1 MIIEVVVGSSAVIL
15 AGGKSNRMGRDKVF
29 LPLAGKPLFEYVF
42 EVCRGIFQ
50 EVIVVTRHPK
60 PFSSYPLRTVR
71 DLVKGGALGGLYTGL
86 LCASNPYIFCVA
98 CDMPFLRPPLIR
110 YLLSL
115 KEGYDA
121 VVPIAPDGLHPL
133 TAVYSKG
140 CVDAI
145 EEALAK
151 KCFKISQ
158 VLERIKVRFCNPS
171 EIRPFD
177 PEFLSFF
184 NVNTETDLL
193 RAEGILRGISPRGD
207 LVLS

>member
-1 MIIEVVVGSSAVIL
+1 VGSSAVIL
-15 AGGKSNRMGRDKVF
+15 AGGKSSRMGKDKVF

-50 EVIVVTRHPK
+50 EVIVVTHRPEH
-60 PFSSYPLRTVR
+60 FSSYPLRAVK
-71 DLVKGGALGGLYTGL
+71 DLVAGGALGGLYTGL

-98 CDMPFLRPPLIR
+98 CDLPFLRPSLIR

-133 TAVYSKG
+133 TAVYSKE

-145 EEALAK
+145 EEALAQRHL
-151 KCFKISQ
+151 KISQ
-158 VLERIKVRFCNPS
+158 VFERINVRFCNPA
-171 EIRPFD
+171 EIRPLD

-184 NVNTETDLL
+184 NVNTEADLL
-193 RAEGILRGISPRGD
+193 RAEGILRGISSRGD